1 MGKEIVYCGDCG
13 KSLREDDFSKG
24 KAQHLDHR
32 PYCTDCKPL
41 AAAPPQAH
49 TSSKLAAMKIS
60 TARHPAVTTPS
71 TRRRQ
76 AEGDSSR
83 TALLVGAGLVVA
95 AILILL
101 VFTLSSGSSRPEEPP
116 APVPVAAPTPKPA
129 PKPAPAPAPAPNVD
143 KASAAMRE
151 LEAVVAATAPPIA
164 ILQKCDEV
172 RPLAQGTP
180 FEARLKGIEEKARE
194 DRRVQQ
200 LDASLEEVK
209 KLRAL
214 DPGYERKEEIVRL
227 LNATLSLSG
236 SRRPEVE
243 ETLRT
248 YQRDA
253 QAYVPPAPLPAVEP
267 GPAPA
272 PSPVA
277 APVLPPGL
285 FDTDATGS
293 VNHWLVLGPFK
304 NRNDF
309 QGMYDND
316 LLRTEEGHV
325 PSPGLEVTT
334 REGTKIRWTPAVVA
348 DGKLDCSQVLS
359 APAGVPMI
367 AFAACWVVAERDL
380 EVKLRMYADLGFM
393 LYLDGK
399 RFRNQPK
406 GHKFGEEQDILRVK
420 LTAGPHLF
428 LFKLASPSGPPYLQ
442 LKLTQNGPERMTG
455 VRISTRPPESRK
467 VLYAQSFNDGIDGFS
482 GSQVD
487 DGFGGTKALSVAPSA
502 PRDRVLTSPI
512 TAGTTIRFK
521 VKLQTELR
529 SFQVL
534 MWSNKVKAN
543 YWYHVRNLPVGT
555 WTTVEFRLAEARAGY
570 GMQGAGAEGDVPGTL
585 GFHAE
590 GANGAEGR
598 ALVDDL
604 EITE

>member
-24 KAQHLDHR
+24 KAHHLDHR

-41 AAAPPQAH
+41 AAAPPQAQ

-60 TARHPAVTTPS
+60 TTRHPAVTTPS

-83 TALLVGAGLVVA
+83 TALLVGAGLVIA
-95 AILILL
+95 AIVILL
-101 VFTLSSGSSRPEEPP
+101 IFTLSSGSSRPEEPP

-143 KASAAMRE
+143 KASAAMKE

-209 KLRAL
+209 RLRAL

-227 LNATLSLSG
+227 LNATLPLAG
-236 SRRPEVE
+236 SRRSEVE
-243 ETLRT
+243 HTLRS
-248 YQRDA
+248 YQQAA
-253 QAYVPPAPLPAVEP
+253 QASVPPAPLPGVRPA
-267 GPAPA
+267 PAPA
-272 PSPVA
+272 PSP
-277 APVLPPGL
+277 APAPGLPPGL

-293 VNHWLVLGPFK
+293 VNDWLVLGPFK

-334 REGTKIRWTPAVVA
+334 REGTKVRWTPAVVT
-348 DGKLDCSQVLS
+348 DGKLDCGQVLG

-442 LKLTQNGPERMTG
+442 LKLTQNGPERMSG
-455 VRISTRPPESRK
+455 LRVSTQPPEARK
-467 VLYAQSFNDGIDGFS
+467 VVYAASFADGVAGFS
-482 GSQVD
+482 GSLAE
-487 DGFGGTKALSVAPSA
+487 DGAGGAKALLVGTSA
-502 PRDRVLTSPI
+502 SGENMLKGPI
-512 TAGTTIRFK
+512 TPQTTIRFK
-521 VKLQTELR
+521 VKLLTDLR
-529 SFQVL
+529 SFQLL
-534 MWSNKVKAN
+534 MWSNKVKSN
-543 YWYHVRNLPVGT
+543 YWFHVRNLPVGT

-570 GMQGAGAEGDVPGTL
+570 GMNGASADGDRPVTM

-590 GANGAEGR
+590 GANGVEGR
-598 ALVDDL
+598 ALVRDL
-604 EITE
+604 EILE